1 MQHTNFAIDP
11 NIPFIFPTPLV
22 DGQRHG
28 RGVIKL
34 VTYAGIN
41 ADVTIPHKLNR
52 IATIVVP
59 LDNGVNYL
67 PKWRR
72 GTVAWTINGV
82 TVQFDTAAPAPG
94 LFLWIV

>member
-1 MQHTNFAIDP
+1 MIR
-11 NIPFIFPTPLV
+11 V
-22 DGQRHG
+22 DGNRVVDALALA
-28 RGVIKL
+28 VIVSVAVAL
-34 VTYAGIN
+34 TYAGIN
-41 ADVTIPHKLNR
+41 VDVIIPHKLNR

-72 GTVAWTINGV
+72 GTVAWTSSGV

>member
-1 MQHTNFAIDP
+1 MPHANEQISPYTVFV
-11 NIPFIFPTPLV
+11 FPTPLV

-28 RGVIKL
+28 RGVIRL
-34 VTYAGIN
+34 IVYATIN
-41 ADVTIPHKLNR
+41 VDVTIAHKLDR

-59 LDNGVNYL
+59 LDNGLNYV

-72 GTVAWTINGV
+72 GSVGWTIGAI